1 MGTVDKKIAD
11 RIVKN
16 NGYYELNYDGP
27 DNPQYGEITEY
38 VNMAGEPA
46 YGLTV
51 KDQENVYTLSEYVR
65 NPRCYWKLK
74 ED

>member
-1 MGTVDKKIAD
+1 MGTVDKRIAD

-27 DNPQYGEITEY
+27 DNPQYSEITEY
-38 VNMAGEPA
+38 DNAHGGVG

-51 KDQENVYTLSEYVR
+51 SGQENVYTPSEFVH

-74 ED
+74 D